1 MKILYENADL
11 VAIEKPAGTVV
22 NDAETAQGETIQA
35 WWSAQLPR
43 TAAGV
48 RTFPEDWESL
58 IPADWTPEYGTAE
71 EIFTQRGGIVHRL
84 DKETSGVLLL
94 AKHPGSL
101 MHLLMQF
108 RQRQTQKRYL
118 CLVHG
123 KFKIDED
130 TVAFPIARSSIDR
143 MKFQVV
149 PDGRPSETTYRVLN
163 SYTQFDIKRFVDQNK
178 ETAQKNKH
186 VRQKLSKSYQ
196 GFSLVECWPKT
207 GRTHQI
213 RVHMT
218 HLRHPIVAD
227 PLYVGTKRLNLD
239 QLWCPRLFLHAA
251 DLQWTDPRS
260 GQVVKVE
267 SSLPVE
273 LKQALEYLLP

>member
-11 VAIEKPAGTVV
+11 VAIEKPAGIVV
-22 NDAETAQGETIQA
+22 NAADTAQGETIQS
-35 WWSAQLPR
+35 WWSSRLPR
-43 TAAGV
+43 TV
-48 RTFPEDWESL
+48 RGEYEFPEGWEQL
-58 IPADWTPEYGTAE
+58 IPDDWTPEYGTAE
-71 EIFTQRGGIVHRL
+71 EIFAERGGIVHRL

-101 MHLLMQF
+101 VHLLMQF
-108 RQRQTQKRYL
+108 RLRQTKKKYL

-123 KFKIDED
+123 KFKIEED
-130 TVAFPIARSSIDR
+130 TVSFPIARSSIDR

-149 PDGRPSETTYRVLN
+149 PDGRPSETKYCVLN
-163 SYTQFDIKRFVDQNK
+163 SFTQFDVKAFADQHKNTIEK
-178 ETAQKNKH
+178 QKH
-186 VRQKLSKSYQ
+186 LRQKLTKSYQ
-196 GFSLVECWPKT
+196 GFSLVECQPKT

-227 PLYVGTKRLNLD
+227 PLYVGTKRHNLD

-251 DLQWTDPRS
+251 QLEWTDPRS
-260 GQVVKVE
+260 GQTSRVE
-267 SSLPVE
+267 SPLPQD
-273 LKQALEYLLP
+273 LAQALEFLRP